1 MEVHEM
7 TGILEGVKVVDMG
20 QVAAIP
26 VAGAML
32 ADWGADVIKIEPLRG
47 EQYRGLTRTQGVVT
61 GVFNVRIELYNRGKR
76 SLAVDLKQEAGLEIF
91 YKLIKESD
99 VFMSNYRANA
109 LKRLHVD
116 YGSLS
121 QINPGLI
128 YATITGYGTVGPD
141 KDDPGYDLTAAW
153 ARTGIM
159 HLLGDPGCPPPM
171 ARTGM
176 IDRMAAGYA
185 CAGICGALLNR
196 EKTGKGQE
204 LELSLFHTGIWDIN
218 ADIQSAVIGTPFQKH
233 DRTRAGNPLQNTYRT
248 SDDRWIQLAMLQS
261 DRFWPDFCRV
271 IERPELEHA
280 PRFDG
285 MEMRTQN
292 CEELIR
298 ILDQVMATKTLQE
311 WNKLFKETDFIYG
324 LVATPQ
330 EVTTDPQALASGVF
344 TEVDH
349 PATGKTKLVSTPV
362 NFSQN
367 PAAVKAPAPEIG
379 QHDEEILL
387 ELGYDWEDIGRFKD
401 QFVIL

>member
-1 MEVHEM
+1 MSETKTWSVRLDPELIDRFGEVCRE
-7 TGILEGVKVVDMG
+7 
-20 QVAAIP
+20 
-26 VAGAML
+26 
-32 ADWGADVIKIEPLRG
+32 R
-47 EQYRGLTRTQGVVT
+47 
-61 GVFNVRIELYNRGKR
+61 
-76 SLAVDLKQEAGLEIF
+76 DLKVQDMIRR
-91 YKLIKESD
+91 
-99 VFMSNYRANA
+99 FMS
-109 LKRLHVD
+109 
-116 YGSLS
+116 
-121 QINPGLI
+121 
-128 YATITGYGTVGPD
+128 
-141 KDDPGYDLTAAW
+141 
-153 ARTGIM
+153 
-159 HLLGDPGCPPPM
+159 
-171 ARTGM
+171 
-176 IDRMAAGYA
+176 
-185 CAGICGALLNR
+185 
-196 EKTGKGQE
+196 
-204 LELSLFHTGIWDIN
+204 
-218 ADIQSAVIGTPFQKH
+218 
-233 DRTRAGNPLQNTYRT
+233 
-248 SDDRWIQLAMLQS
+248 
-261 DRFWPDFCRV
+261 RV

>member
-1 MEVHEM
+1 
-7 TGILEGVKVVDMG
+7 
-20 QVAAIP
+20 
-26 VAGAML
+26 
-32 ADWGADVIKIEPLRG
+32 
-47 EQYRGLTRTQGVVT
+47 
-61 GVFNVRIELYNRGKR
+61 
-76 SLAVDLKQEAGLEIF
+76 
-91 YKLIKESD
+91 
-99 VFMSNYRANA
+99 MSNYRANA

-176 IDRMAAGYA
+176 IDRMAAGYT

-218 ADIQSAVIGTPFQKH
+218 VDIQSAVIGTPFQKH
-233 DRTRAGNPLQNTYRT
+233 DRTRAGNLLQNTYRT

-261 DRFWPDFCRV
+261 DRFWPDFCQV